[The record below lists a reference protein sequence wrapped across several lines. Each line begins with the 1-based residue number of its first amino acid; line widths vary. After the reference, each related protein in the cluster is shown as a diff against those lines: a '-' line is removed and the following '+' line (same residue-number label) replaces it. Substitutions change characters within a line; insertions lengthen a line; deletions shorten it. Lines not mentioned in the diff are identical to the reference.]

1 MFRKVLIIILVIL
14 VVLSTSCAPVLTPTP
29 AAPQPEPTQAP
40 VEPTKLPEPTQA
52 PVEPTKPP
60 EPTQAPPEPTA
71 APEKTFVVGMVTITS
86 HPSLDQIAQGVK
98 DSLSN
103 AGFVDGEN
111 LKIIEGNAQGDMATM
126 NTIVQGF
133 LDENVDL
140 IVAITTPAAQT
151 AYKLTQDAG
160 SPPVIYSGISNPYA
174 AGLAE
179 APDKHPAWVYGNQLM
194 DPIAPTLEL
203 IKEVVPDVNKIG
215 MVYNPAEANSAYL
228 VEAATAE
235 AEKMGLELVT
245 ATVSNSNEIATAAE
259 SLVSQDVD
267 AFMSINDNTVVSG
280 FEAWVKVAID
290 NQIPLLGTSASMPG
304 LGAVAS
310 YGVNPYQEGLDSG
323 DYVVQVLN
331 GELDLATAVIQIQ
344 DAVLLT
350 VNPAA
355 AEKQGVTLP
364 DSLVERADKVI
375 EE

>member
-1 MFRKVLIIILVIL
+1 MDRKSLFVALIVLVM
-14 VVLSTSCAPVLTPTP
+14 LSTSCAPASTPTP
-29 AAPQPEPTQAP
+29 AAPQPEPTQASF
-40 VEPTKLPEPTQA
+40 
-52 PVEPTKPP
+52 EPTKPP
-60 EPTQAPPEPTA
+60 EPTQVPPEPTA
-71 APEKTFVVGMVTITS
+71 VPEKNFVVGMVTITS

-98 DSLSN
+98 DSLAK

-133 LDENVDL
+133 IDEKVDL

-151 AYKLTQDAG
+151 AYNLTKDAG
-160 SPPVIYSGISNPYA
+160 GPPVIYSGISNPYA

-179 APDKHPAWVYGNQLM
+179 APDNHPAWIYGNQLM
-194 DPIAPTLEL
+194 DPIVPTLEL
-203 IKEVVPDVNKIG
+203 VKEVVPEVKKIG

-228 VEAATAE
+228 VEVATAE

-245 ATVSNSNEIATAAE
+245 AAVSNSNEISTAAE

-280 FEAWVKVAID
+280 FEAWVKVAND

-323 DYVVQVLN
+323 DYVAQVLN
-331 GELDLATAVIQIQ
+331 GELDLATAVIQTQ

-364 DSLVERADKVI
+364 QSIVDKADKVI
-375 EE
+375 E